1 MREMRTQD
9 VSSERI
15 REFRR
20 DCRAR
25 GRAGLAGAV
34 EYVCRMDAAQ
44 LCVEPGERLVLS
56 MKTRIRKANI
66 VLLLLVLMGVVAG
79 LASPGNS
86 DNNPDALGMG
96 LHLPVILSFAV
107 CYGLLLSAIFIRPRV
122 VMRAILGV
130 KPMWILVAFCILS
143 AAWSSDPSLTLR
155 RALMLSITVLVGA
168 LIGSEFDVPTL
179 AKMLGWAT
187 LIHIALSLAML
198 KIAPHMLFSWDT
210 PNDMRGL
217 TTHKNIFGLDMGL
230 GVISL
235 LLVPLGRRMRH
246 LRAPF
251 AALAFFMLLWSHSA
265 GALVSTLAALVVLC
279 IMPIARVKGL
289 QKAPFL
295 AVAAGLIAAI
305 GVVLKQNAELL
316 PGLLQKDTT
325 LTGRT
330 ELWDLLITAIKNRPL
345 LGYGFDTF
353 WQGLHGDSLSI
364 IRGVGWLVPTAHNGY
379 LELLISLGIVG
390 ALIFLPLL
398 LQAIRLAWLY
408 AGIDRAASGLFPA
421 AFLVLWL
428 VYNMSESTL
437 LTRNGIPM
445 LLFVMLTAS
454 MRKALTARK
463 RVEASEYA
471 GEAVPLQT
479 PPPTP
484 AGEATGEA
492 WREPDLQWVS
502 GPAA

>member
-1 MREMRTQD
+1 
-9 VSSERI
+9 
-15 REFRR
+15 
-20 DCRAR
+20 
-25 GRAGLAGAV
+25 
-34 EYVCRMDAAQ
+34 
-44 LCVEPGERLVLS
+44 
-56 MKTRIRKANI
+56 
-66 VLLLLVLMGVVAG
+66 
-79 LASPGNS
+79 
-86 DNNPDALGMG
+86 
-96 LHLPVILSFAV
+96 
-107 CYGLLLSAIFIRPRV
+107 
-122 VMRAILGV
+122 
-130 KPMWILVAFCILS
+130 
-143 AAWSSDPSLTLR
+143 
-155 RALMLSITVLVGA
+155 MLSITVLVGA

-471 GEAVPLQT
+471 GEAAPLQT

-484 AGEATGEA
+484 TEEATGEA